1 MTQIK
6 QQELSRSLSF
16 IHIVEWKFQSSPVGM
31 IQTTRI
37 HQLGTSGVRL
47 EINAQIDNVLFYKKY
62 RHWYVCTC
70 WEVFIDW
77 PVIHLQ
83 CSIATIPGKADNM
96 ILSIIYW
103 GATLL
108 HTDVHCANVKGYSNL
123 ALLLKE
129 RKTNKQLLHY
139 FSIGLHRTRW
149 FLQVFDILFEQGHV
163 PT

>member
-1 MTQIK
+1 M
-6 QQELSRSLSF
+6 
-16 IHIVEWKFQSSPVGM
+16 
-31 IQTTRI
+31 
-37 HQLGTSGVRL
+37 QLT
-47 EINAQIDNVLFYKKY
+47 QIDNVMFYKKKY
-62 RHWYVCTC
+62 IHWYFCTC

-129 RKTNKQLLHY
+129 RKNEKKQFWHCLTWCPGGADSSNMVWQQYSGLTTDFVFSLHAW
-139 FSIGLHRTRW
+139 L
-149 FLQVFDILFEQGHV
+149 
-163 PT
+163 